1 MLNDAI
7 RLLADGR
14 RKRMNS
20 RLSIA
25 TVCALAWLAC
35 LPAICP
41 ADPGCPQRQDLRR
54 IVNSVNRCDGE
65 DACLREAAIYTVASI
80 RDTSYLARAHRCK
93 DETARLESR
102 SEVVAMRDR
111 KMCSDSGGGLEDKV
125 HALVMPR
132 GDVTGVERISEV
144 PAIWSFAWNLGM
156 TIVPDDKDIFL
167 VVNSKYSRGQDW
179 LHVHVVEGNAAELEA
194 RRSSR
199 PASFGATLVQID
211 TLDQVPKT
219 IDALTGNAA
228 STGEFS
234 ILVAGKKSAGDG
246 KERFSVLVEKVPACY
261 PDNTEK
267 FYLR

>member
-1 MLNDAI
+1 
-7 RLLADGR
+7 
-14 RKRMNS
+14 MNS
-20 RLSIA
+20 RLGIA
-25 TVCALAWLAC
+25 TICALAWLAC
-35 LPAICP
+35 LPAICA

-65 DACLREAAIYTVASI
+65 EACLNESAIYRVASI
-80 RDTSYLARAHRCK
+80 RDTSYLVRAHKCR
-93 DETARLESR
+93 DETALLESGADFI
-102 SEVVAMRDR
+102 VMRDR
-111 KMCSDSGGGLEDKV
+111 KMCSQTGALEDNV

-132 GDVTGVERISEV
+132 ADVTGVERISEV
-144 PAIWSFAWNLGM
+144 PIIWTVAWKFAMN
-156 TIVPDDKDIFL
+156 IVPDDKDIFL
-167 VVNSKYSRGQDW
+167 VVNSKDSRGQDW
-179 LHVHVVEGNAAELEA
+179 LHVHVVEGNAAELEL

-199 PASFGATLVQID
+199 PASFGATLAQID
-211 TLDQVPKT
+211 SLDQVPKT

-246 KERFSVLVEKVPACY
+246 KERFSVLVEKVPTCF